1 MATHPPD
8 VFDRPIPDCVG
19 GGTADFFLALHL
31 VIGEIM
37 SKLLKTLADEP
48 EGFIGSRVLS
58 KELKPHYTEF
68 LSSADVIGRL
78 YKHFFGFK
86 AMVVCEAALVK
97 RLQEGR
103 SEKVRGL
110 LSSDSGRRQ
119 LLKEIHP

>member
-1 MATHPPD
+1 MATCPPD
-8 VFDRPIPDCVG
+8 VSDRYIPDCVFSRIAG
-19 GGTADFFLALHL
+19 FFLALHL
-31 VIGEIM
+31 GLGEMM

-48 EGFIGSRVLS
+48 EGFIDSRVAL
-58 KELKPHYTEF
+58 KEPRLHYTEF

-97 RLQEGR
+97 RLQVGQ
-103 SEKVRGL
+103 SERVQGL
-110 LSSDSGRRQ
+110 LASDPGRRQ